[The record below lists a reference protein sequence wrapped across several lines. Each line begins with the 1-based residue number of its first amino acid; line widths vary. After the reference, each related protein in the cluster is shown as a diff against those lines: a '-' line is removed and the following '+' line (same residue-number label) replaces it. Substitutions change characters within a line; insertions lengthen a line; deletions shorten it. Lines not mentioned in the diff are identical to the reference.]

1 MTTETILKAN
11 DLSKIFGRESSEVHA
26 VDNVSLDI
34 KRGELVLIMGP
45 SGSGK
50 TTLLS
55 MLGALLGPTSGEVV
69 IDGMDISTMNSTELA
84 ALRAI
89 KIGFVFQ
96 AFNLLEALTVEENIL
111 FPAQL
116 NSGGIA
122 TAKLRLDEL
131 LNRLDL
137 TKRRKALPNTLS
149 GGEKQRVAIA
159 RALINQPPIILADEP
174 TGNLDSHK
182 GQEVMMILH
191 DIARDDGCAVLMVTH
206 DPRVEEIADRVLW
219 LEDGAIR
226 DRKSEQHSWVNDP
239 VCGMRVDEWTA
250 TITTEYKKKKYVFC
264 SQRCLERF
272 DSDTEKYITIP
283 DTRSVLPICWSRPEK
298 IECLLIHVGNIKYRI
313 IQESQKIAVY

>member
-1 MTTETILKAN
+1 MTTEIILQAN
-11 DLSKIFGRESSEVHA
+11 NLTKCFGSGASEVRA
-26 VDNVSLDI
+26 VNDVNLKI

-55 MLGALLGPTSGEVV
+55 MLGALLSPTSGKV
-69 IDGMDISTMNSTELA
+69 IINGADISTMNDAQFAT
-84 ALRAI
+84 LRAQN
-89 KIGFVFQ
+89 IGFVFQ
-96 AFNLLEALTVEENIL
+96 AFNLLEALSVEENIL

-116 NSGGIA
+116 SVEGIQESRE
-122 TAKLRLDEL
+122 RLNEL
-131 LNRLDL
+131 LVRLGL
-137 TKRRKALPNTLS
+137 TARRSALPNTLS

-159 RALINQPPIILADEP
+159 RALINQPTIILADEP

-219 LEDGAIR
+219 LEDGALR
-226 DRKSEQHSWVNDP
+226 DRKSEQHSWVQDP

-250 TITTEYKKKKYVFC
+250 SVSTEYEGKRIVFC
-264 SQRCLERF
+264 SHRCLERF
-272 DSDTEKYITIP
+272 NKE
-283 DTRSVLPICWSRPEK
+283 PERYMS
-298 IECLLIHVGNIKYRI
+298 IESGSI
-313 IQESQKIAVY
+313 

>member
-1 MTTETILKAN
+1 METDIILQAS
-11 DLSKIFGRESSEVHA
+11 DLTKCFGSGESEVRA
-26 VDNVSLDI
+26 VNDASLDI
-34 KRGELVLIMGP
+34 HRGEMVLIMGP

-55 MLGALLGPTSGEVV
+55 MLGALLSPTSGNIT
-69 IDGMDISTMNSTELA
+69 IDGEGVSNMTERELA
-84 ALRAI
+84 TLRAR

-116 NSGGIA
+116 NRGGIPA
-122 TAKLRLDEL
+122 AKGRLDEL
-131 LNRLDL
+131 LERLGL
-137 TKRRKALPNTLS
+137 TKRRHALPNTLS
-149 GGEKQRVAIA
+149 GGEKQRVAIG

-219 LEDGAIR
+219 LEDGALR
-226 DRKSEQHSWVNDP
+226 DRKSEHHSWVKDP

-250 TITTEYKKKKYVFC
+250 TITTEYNQQRYVFC

-272 DSDTEKYITIP
+272 NDDPNRYAIS
-283 DTRSVLPICWSRPEK
+283 S
-298 IECLLIHVGNIKYRI
+298 
-313 IQESQKIAVY
+313 